1 LFPDLDNDADGY
13 RWFNDCD
20 DNDSMTSP
28 GAIER
33 WNGLDDD
40 CDEQIDNGVDRSGS
54 VAASPQVRSITLN
67 ATNDSLQLSLTL
79 SLDEASLAR
88 LNPTVQWY
96 RNDTLIGTGLTF
108 EELAFNCSAPRS
120 DFAQYL
126 CDTNGTVGPE
136 MITATLIEEGGQV
149 EVTWAITYLVWNPP
163 PPPADNDKTNASD
176 ESDFMATLESN
187 APLVISAVVFTFA
200 LLAFLFTRRPKRP
213 SQQEKSAFSQ
223 APRAY
228 APPQF
233 ANVPSAPDLGALPP
247 YDPRR

>member
-1 LFPDLDNDADGY
+1 
-13 RWFNDCD
+13 
-20 DNDSMTSP
+20 
-28 GAIER
+28 
-33 WNGLDDD
+33 
-40 CDEQIDNGVDRSGS
+40 
-54 VAASPQVRSITLN
+54 
-67 ATNDSLQLSLTL
+67 L